1 MDEEARLIRELER
14 LERLDREMQFDA
26 EVAEENCEMDMELL
40 VERVRAARLAG
51 A

>member
-14 LERLDREMQFDA
+14 LDRLDREMQLDA
-26 EVAEENCEMDMELL
+26 EVADENCEMDMELL
-40 VERVRAARLAG
+40 AERVRAARLAG